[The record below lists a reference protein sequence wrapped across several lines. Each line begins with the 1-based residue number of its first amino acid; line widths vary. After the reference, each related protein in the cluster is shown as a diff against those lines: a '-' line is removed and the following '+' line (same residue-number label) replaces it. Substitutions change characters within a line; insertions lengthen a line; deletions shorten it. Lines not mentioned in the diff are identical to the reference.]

1 MAPSLRRRIPGGKQP
16 LEETP
21 EKIEEVQLAPDS
33 KITVHRKVKGGKRR
47 NGFVFFL
54 GGLAGIVAAGLFAK
68 TNDLIDLPEF
78 GELSMDSLLD
88 VLPASFV
95 KDARDL
101 VVCYLQYL

>member
-1 MAPSLRRRIPGGKQP
+1 MASRRRRIPSESQP
-16 LEETP
+16 LEVTS
-21 EKIEEVQLAPDS
+21 EKIEEAQLTPAS
-33 KITVHRKVKGGKRR
+33 KITDPRKAKGGKRR
-47 NGFVFFL
+47 NGIVFFL

-101 VVCYLQYL
+101 VVSYS